1 MVPCFRWLFFVDMSP
16 SETTGSLS
24 DASTQFLHRP
34 RWPSTICE
42 SLGTSHIPHPPI
54 PVEESIFE
62 AYLRFAFAYN
72 LPTCSPPLSEQTR
85 LAPSLRG
92 LLHPGFQKFSH
103 PHRRRILATG
113 QVPLAVL
120 TAYTR

>member
-1 MVPCFRWLFFVDMSP
+1 MHLHASGTRRYKVPSLRSEFCCLCP
-16 SETTGSLS
+16 SALNTAPCAPRTGTS
-24 DASTQFLHRP
+24 R
-34 RWPSTICE
+34 
-42 SLGTSHIPHPPI
+42 SLGTAHIPHPPI